1 VGTSGI
7 TRLFPRAEFF
17 PWDRAILRAFQLE
30 NGGGTKKG
38 RKKSTSP
45 TLKSKHPRP
54 KERCPRRANATIK
67 RLREKQDQTLKVG
80 QAAGSAVQLLAPGW
94 DLFFSFPVSKWLLPA
109 VPSRGHRRQTRRHGT
124 LPGRSGTGATNSI
137 KKRRKTPTWKGNR
150 DACSTM
156 LRWLICSV
164 LNCSSQN
171 VPTSITLVK

>member
-1 VGTSGI
+1 MGTSGI

-124 LPGRSGTGATNSI
+124 LPGQSGTGATNSI
-137 KKRRKTPTWKGNR
+137 NKQGIKEEKTPLGIGQLDGKGGKKRRKTPTWKGNW

-156 LRWLICSV
+156 LR
-164 LNCSSQN
+164 
-171 VPTSITLVK
+171 